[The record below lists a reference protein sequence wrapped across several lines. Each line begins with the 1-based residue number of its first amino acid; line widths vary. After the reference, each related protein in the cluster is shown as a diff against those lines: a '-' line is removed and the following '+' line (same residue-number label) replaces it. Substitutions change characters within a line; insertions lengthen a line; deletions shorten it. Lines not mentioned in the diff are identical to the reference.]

1 METNNLNALPQIKTK
16 PIFPFGTII
25 QANENG
31 LLTDLSIKDLTE
43 IIHQEKVVLLKGF
56 KPMESNNM
64 LNYAKQWGD
73 LLEWNFG
80 HILNLEIKEN
90 ANNYLFT
97 KGNVPFHWDGAF
109 ANSVPSF
116 LFFQCLRANINTPG
130 GESTFCD
137 TQKVLEKASPQE
149 LKLWKSITITYSTD
163 KNAHYGGKVV
173 QKLVH
178 YDEHLGKDVI
188 RFAEPLNEE
197 SVQLNPI
204 HIEILGFSSNEQ
216 NDFLKSFIP
225 KLYESDVCYQHRWET
240 GDYLLIDNL
249 SLLHGRNPLKDN
261 IDRYLQRIHIL

>member
-1 METNNLNALPQIKTK
+1 MKSNNSDVLPQIKTES
-16 PIFPFGTII
+16 ILPFGSII
-25 QANENG
+25 QASKNG
-31 LLTDLSIKDLTE
+31 QLTDLPIKELKQNV
-43 IIHQEKVVLLKGF
+43 HQEKVVLLKGF
-56 KPMESNNM
+56 QPLESDNM

-80 HILNLEIKEN
+80 YILNLEIKEN
-90 ANNYLFT
+90 TKNYLFT

-109 ANSVPSF
+109 ANTIPTF
-116 LFFQCLRANINTPG
+116 LFFQCLKADIDLIG

-149 LKLWKSITITYSTD
+149 LKLWKSITITYSTE
-163 KNAHYGGKVV
+163 KNAHYGGKIT
-173 QKLVH
+173 QNLVH
-178 YDEHLGKDVI
+178 FDEHLGKDVI

-197 SVQLNPI
+197 SIQLNPI
-204 HIEILGFSSNEQ
+204 NIEISGFSTNEQ

-240 GDYLLIDNL
+240 GDYLLMDNL